1 MRARAARRERTSREV
16 EAHRAVGLGVQE
28 LVHEGVARFHHLAR
42 RAVGDDRAVV
52 QQEEVVGDA
61 HRLVHVVGDDDRGR
75 AQRAVQGADEVHDH
89 VERDR
94 VEARERLVV
103 DDELRVERDGARERH
118 AARHA
123 ARELAGHER
132 LRAAQPDRV
141 ELHHDQVAQD
151 RLGQLR
157 VLAHRERDVLE
168 DGEVAEEAALLEHH
182 AHLAPQ
188 LVEAVAVELGHFVP
202 AHAHGPVRR
211 VQRPA
216 HHLQQRRLARS
227 AGAEDRRDAAARDVE
242 VHAAQH
248 RAAPVGEAQV
258 ADLDDVVGGVHCAHY
273 RIRSETE
280 RLGRA
285 K

>member
-1 MRARAARRERTSREV
+1 
-16 EAHRAVGLGVQE
+16 VQE

-42 RAVGDDRAVV
+42 RAVGDDGPVV
-52 QQEEVVGDA
+52 QQVQVVGDA
-61 HRLVHVVGDDDRGR
+61 QRRGNVVGDDDRGR
-75 AQRAVQGADEVHDH
+75 AERGVERADEVHDH
-89 VERDR
+89 VQRDR
-94 VEARERLVV
+94 VEAREGLVV
-103 DDELRVERDGARERH
+103 DDELRVERDGARERD

-132 LRAAQPDRV
+132 LRAAQPHRV
-141 ELHHDQVAQD
+141 ELHHDEVAQD

-157 VLAHRERDVLE
+157 VLAHREGDVLE
-168 DGEVAEEAALLEHH
+168 HREVAEEAALLEHH

-188 LVEAVAVELGHFVP
+188 LVEAMAVERGHL
-202 AHAHGPVRR
+202 AAAYAHGSLRR
-211 VQRPA
+211 VQRSA
-216 HHLQQRRLARS
+216 HHLQQRGLARA

-248 RAAPVGEAQV
+248 RPAPVEEAQV
-258 ADLDDVVGGVHCAHY
+258 ADLGDVVGGVHCAHY

-285 K
+285 Q